1 MNKAELKKL
10 LKPLIKECVKE
21 CIFEEGVLSG
31 IVTEVARGLNTQ
43 KVVVE
48 SLTVESSKKS
58 RPPKLDHASR
68 AAEIEAQRQER
79 IKRLN
84 ESVGFG
90 NIDLFN
96 GVGEIPPET
105 KSNADP
111 LSSYSPKDSGV
122 DITGIIKLAN
132 NNWSKLI
139 NNG

>member
-1 MNKAELKKL
+1 MNKNELKKVL
-10 LKPLIKECVKE
+10 MPLIKECIKE
-21 CIFEEGVLSG
+21 CIFEDGVLSG
-31 IVTEVARGLNTQ
+31 IITEVAKGLNTQ

-48 SLTVESSKKS
+48 SLLVQNKNKNT
-58 RPPKLDHASR
+58 PPQEDLAYREEKV
-68 AAEIEAQRQER
+68 EAQRQER